1 MHRASSSILTLS
13 ASDAGAGPPPG
24 PGSRVEHLFWADW
37 NAGACGL
44 IPAPIWTPPPGPGS
58 GKFGTPCERMQSAYL
73 MPADSLLELEVPLGV
88 PDDPHPASTIVQ
100 LAAATRSAVSL
111 RTPLGTPGFLLALS

>member
-1 MHRASSSILTLS
+1 MRL
-13 ASDAGAGPPPG
+13 
-24 PGSRVEHLFWADW
+24 EHLLWADW
-37 NAGACGL
+37 NAGDCGL

-73 MPADSLLELEVPLGV
+73 IPTDSLLASELALGF

-100 LAAATRSAVSL
+100 PAAATRSVVSL
-111 RTPLGTPGFLLALS
+111 GPLGMHRVSTRSAVTVT